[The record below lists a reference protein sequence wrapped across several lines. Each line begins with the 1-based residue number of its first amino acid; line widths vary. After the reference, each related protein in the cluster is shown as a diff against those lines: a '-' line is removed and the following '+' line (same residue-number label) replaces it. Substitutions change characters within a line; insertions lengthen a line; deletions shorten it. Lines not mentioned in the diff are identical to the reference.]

1 MFNYLNQITMN
12 SYISYDE
19 VLKNGFEFLASK
31 EDVENFI
38 DDPIKK
44 KVIEAIKDG
53 SWVDKFCYQSHLE
66 EYPVDEFSLESG
78 FLFEDF
84 YANETFVM
92 FAKFSSLLDWKKF
105 LDVRLRAHNKAAN
118 ARKEYYDVM
127 KRGNVTLYPLDVN
140 YVHAYFSYYVLHTG
154 VIEYLLDYGD
164 IDKVKE
170 FVFREDVK
178 KSRELQAVVKGKF
191 DNLFL
196 KHLTL
201 DGFGDFFD
209 FWVKLVV
216 EGCVKN
222 PKLCRETEKI
232 FIEKYP
238 DEYAIYQKL
247 FRESL

>member
-19 VLKNGFEFLASK
+19 VLKNGLEFWASN
-31 EDVENFI
+31 EDVEKFV

-44 KVIEAIKDG
+44 EVIEAIKDG
-53 SWVDKFCYQSHLE
+53 SWVKRFCYDSHLE
-66 EYPVDEFSLESG
+66 DYPVGDFSCEPG

-92 FAKFSSLLDWKKF
+92 FAKFSNLSDWKKF
-105 LDVRLRAHNKAAN
+105 LDVRLKSHNKASS
-118 ARKEYYDVM
+118 ARDEYYDVM

-140 YVHAYFSYYVLHTG
+140 YIHVYFSYYILRAG
-154 VIEYLLDYGD
+154 VVEYLIEYCS
-164 IDKVKE
+164 IDKVNE
-170 FVFREDVK
+170 FVSRDDVK
-178 KSRELQAVVKGKF
+178 KSRDLQGVIKGKM

-196 KHLTL
+196 KHLNN
-201 DGFGDFFD
+201 GAFGGFFD
-209 FWVKLVV
+209 FWVNLVV
-216 EGCVKN
+216 DGCVKN
-222 PKLCRETEKI
+222 PKLCRDTEKI